1 MKQVTIFIALITIV
15 GLQAHSQ
22 KLGKRLK
29 QVAKQSAENK
39 AEQKTA
45 EAVDVTLEKSVN
57 GVKNIFNKKSK
68 NKEKDNDNDNNREDV
83 NNKQPVPDAVKSA
96 DINSGDTTG
105 TEFGI
110 YSMFTFVPGNKVLFY
125 DDFAADGLGD
135 FPALWETGGSG
146 EVVSTSQYEGK
157 WLSLNRRSGYLPIT
171 KKELP
176 ENYTVEFDFISNGY
190 GTNALSK
197 LFLAFL
203 PKKAYSMAQAGSVA
217 YLELLLKSHLG
228 VVRVENFGSEV
239 TNRVTNRINR
249 NMTDLVNSKVH
260 VSIAVNGKRLRIW
273 LDNEKYVDAPN
284 ILQGKLGRYFI
295 VEAFDV
301 KPENNQFVAI
311 SNFRIAEASE
321 DLRSLLLKNG
331 RFTTTGIYFNTNSSV
346 VKKESYGTIKS
357 IADML
362 TADAG
367 IKIKIVG
374 HTDSDG
380 DPAINQDLSVRRAES
395 VKKILVKDFGIDAS
409 RLQFDGK
416 GEAEP
421 ADDNS
426 TEKGKANNRRVEFI
440 KL

>member
-1 MKQVTIFIALITIV
+1 M
-15 GLQAHSQ
+15 
-22 KLGKRLK
+22 
-29 QVAKQSAENK
+29 
-39 AEQKTA
+39 
-45 EAVDVTLEKSVN
+45 
-57 GVKNIFNKKSK
+57 
-68 NKEKDNDNDNNREDV
+68 
-83 NNKQPVPDAVKSA
+83 
-96 DINSGDTTG
+96 
-105 TEFGI
+105 
-110 YSMFTFVPGNKVLFY
+110 
-125 DDFAADGLGD
+125 
-135 FPALWETGGSG
+135 
-146 EVVSTSQYEGK
+146 
-157 WLSLNRRSGYLPIT
+157 
-171 KKELP
+171 
-176 ENYTVEFDFISNGY
+176 
-190 GTNALSK
+190 
-197 LFLAFL
+197 
-203 PKKAYSMAQAGSVA
+203 
-217 YLELLLKSHLG
+217 
-228 VVRVENFGSEV
+228 
-239 TNRVTNRINR
+239 
-249 NMTDLVNSKVH
+249 
-260 VSIAVNGKRLRIW
+260 
-273 LDNEKYVDAPN
+273 
-284 ILQGKLGRYFI
+284 QGKLGRYFI

-362 TADAG
+362 KADAG

>member
-1 MKQVTIFIALITIV
+1 MKHVTIFIALITII
-15 GLQAHSQ
+15 GFQAQSQ

-29 QVAKQSAENK
+29 EVAKQTAENK
-39 AEQKTA
+39 TEQKTA
-45 EAVDVTLEKSVN
+45 EAVDATIEKSVN
-57 GVKNIFNKKSK
+57 GIKNIFNKKSK
-68 NKEKDNDNDNNREDV
+68 NKDDNNDNNNNEGV
-83 NNKQPVPDAVKSA
+83 NNEQYETGAVNSA
-96 DINSGDTTG
+96 DINNDDTTG

-125 DDFAADGLGD
+125 DDFDADAIGD

-146 EVVSTSQYEGK
+146 EVVTTSQYEGK
-157 WLSLNRRSGYLPIT
+157 WLSLNRRSGYLPVT
-171 KKELP
+171 KSELP
-176 ENYTVEFDFISNGY
+176 ENYTVEFDFISHGY
-190 GTNALSK
+190 GTNAFSE

-203 PKKAYSMAQAGSVA
+203 PTKTYSMAQAGSVA

-228 VVRVENFGSEV
+228 VVRVENFGSEAP
-239 TNRVTNRINR
+239 NRVTNKIDR

-273 LDNEKYVDAPN
+273 LDYEKYVDAPN

-321 DLRSLLLKNG
+321 DLRSILLKNG

-346 VKKESYGTIKS
+346 VKKESYGTIKT

-362 TADAG
+362 SADAN

-380 DPAINQDLSVRRAES
+380 DLAINQDLSVRRAES

-409 RLQFDGK
+409 RLEFDGK
-416 GEAEP
+416 GETEP
-421 ADDNS
+421 SDDNS
-426 TEKGKANNRRVEFI
+426 TEKGKANNRRV
-440 KL
+440 

>member
-1 MKQVTIFIALITIV
+1 MKHVTIFIALTII
-15 GLQAHSQ
+15 GFQAQSQ

-29 QVAKQSAENK
+29 EVAKQTAENK
-39 AEQKTA
+39 TEQKTA
-45 EAVDVTLEKSVN
+45 EAVDATIEKSVN
-57 GVKNIFNKKSK
+57 GIKNIFNKKSK
-68 NKEKDNDNDNNREDV
+68 NKDDNNDNNNNEGV
-83 NNKQPVPDAVKSA
+83 NNEQYETGAVNSA
-96 DINSGDTTG
+96 DINNDDTTG

-125 DDFAADGLGD
+125 DDFDADAIGD

-146 EVVSTSQYEGK
+146 EVVTTSQYEGK
-157 WLSLNRRSGYLPIT
+157 WLSLNRRSGYLPVT
-171 KKELP
+171 KSELP

-190 GTNALSK
+190 GTNAFSK

-203 PKKAYSMAQAGSVA
+203 PKKAYSMPQAGSVA

-239 TNRVTNRINR
+239 TNRVTNKIDR

-273 LDNEKYVDAPN
+273 LDYEKYVDAPN

-321 DLRSLLLKNG
+321 DLRSILLKNG

-346 VKKESYGTIKS
+346 VKKESYGTIKT

-362 TADAG
+362 SADAN

-380 DPAINQDLSVRRAES
+380 DLAINQDLSVRRAES

-409 RLQFDGK
+409 RLEFDGK
-416 GEAEP
+416 GETEP
-421 ADDNS
+421 SDDNS